1 MLDGNQFTNIVL
13 NLTSKMLRYILFII
27 AIYLVE
33 TVVVDQ
39 VGLKDYKNFIK
50 QIRKILYPTKTLN

>member
-1 MLDGNQFTNIVL
+1 
-13 NLTSKMLRYILFII
+13 MLRYILFII